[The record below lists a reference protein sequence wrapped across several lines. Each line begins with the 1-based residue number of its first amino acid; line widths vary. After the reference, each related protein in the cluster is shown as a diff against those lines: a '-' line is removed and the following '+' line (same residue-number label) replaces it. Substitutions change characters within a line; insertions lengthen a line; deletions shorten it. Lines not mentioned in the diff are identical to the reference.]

1 MAGQKSDRHG
11 AELMGGHVGKGRGRA
26 VAPGGTR
33 VKGRLVFCR
42 LRRELD

>member
-1 MAGQKSDRHG
+1 MAGQKLDRRG
-11 AELMGGHVGKGRGRA
+11 AELMGGHVGKGRGGV

-33 VKGRLVFCR
+33 VKGGLVFCR